1 MVRKLAGFGVL
12 AFAVA
17 LAGCGA
23 SVEEIKPDANAGG
36 KLDATK
42 AEEAMKQSME
52 KMPPQMQAKM
62 KQQMEQMKKMQE
74 GAPK

>member
-1 MVRKLAGFGVL
+1 MVRKLTGFSVMV
-12 AFAVA
+12 FALT

-62 KQQMEQMKKMQE
+62 KAQMEQMKKMQE